1 MKKALIVRGG
11 RPAHQPVETTEHFR
25 PFLESEGFEITVSDS
40 PKIYSD
46 TEFMASVDLIIQCIE
61 SIPPYSE
68 FEDRVSKLKVMCQLY
83 DTYTYIL
90 KKKE

>member
-1 MKKALIVRGG
+1 MLYCLACYLLAGLTAFLLSHSVV
-11 RPAHQPVETTEHFR
+11 AHVNKNR
-25 PFLESEGFEITVSDS
+25 LEREMTR
-40 PKIYSD
+40 
-46 TEFMASVDLIIQCIE
+46 AIIQCIE